1 MTSLRQF
8 LFRRRLY
15 RELSA
20 EIQQHLE
27 ERVEEL
33 VANGV
38 PRPEAAYA
46 ARREFG
52 NVARIEETSWEV
64 WTWAWLD
71 NRIADVGFALRQFRR
86 NPGFTLAVCL
96 SLALG
101 IGATTVIFSVV
112 YAVLLHP
119 YPYKGADR
127 MVHVHVFDQTAFL
140 TDLLLSSSQFQQF
153 EKNERLDG
161 AIAMDRADM
170 AETGGDLPESVSAG
184 RLSANAFDFFGV
196 PALLGREFS
205 PQDAI
210 DRSHPSNLAVLSY
223 PYWQGHYGGQPD
235 VLGKTVQLNREN
247 YTIIGVLPKRFAW
260 WECDVYLPLPYSP
273 DPDRTA
279 MVFVRIKPGVGFEA
293 AQTALQ
299 ASIQDFAK
307 ETPRHFPRDFR
318 IVLVPLNDIFVG
330 SFAGTI
336 YVILAAVSLL
346 LIIGCANVSIL
357 LLAQAAAR
365 TQELAVRVALGAGRR
380 RIVGQLLTESITL
393 ALAGGLLGTLIA
405 YGGTNLIPRFL
416 PDGTFP
422 AEASFR
428 LSLPVLFFSQIVAF
442 FTGIAFGVWP
452 AIEVSRPL
460 LQRLQ
465 PSSRGLTISPSA
477 RHGHEI
483 LIVGQLALTLT
494 LLSAAGATIHTL
506 YRLMHQPLGYDPHNV
521 AWVAVPLRD
530 GSYTSWQKRVAY
542 YNQVR
547 EKVRDIPGVASVA
560 IGSTWQLPPV
570 SQSSTSAEI
579 PGSTIGTS
587 QLVTMQQVSP
597 EYFSTLG
604 ISLLRGRLWTQTETL
619 EASPLALVNA
629 TMATRYWPNGDPIG
643 HMIHLDELKPRT
655 RWMLAAP
662 GNNGWVQVV
671 GIVADTPN
679 NGLREPVSPAVYV
692 PYTLIANDEFD
703 VVVRTQGNPLG
714 FFRQIRQQIHGLD
727 GDQMVNPMTTAE
739 QRLDTEGWARERFV
753 ASVFVSFAFIALAL
767 AAFGLY
773 SGTSYVVSRRKHE
786 FGIRMALGA
795 HRSDVLRTV
804 LKTSSATVSAGLAGG
819 VALSFAVARVLES
832 RIHSNLRDPLV
843 LVGVASV
850 LLVATTLACLLPAG
864 RAAGIDP
871 MEVLRGD

>member
-1 MTSLRQF
+1 MTPLRQF

-15 RELSA
+15 RDLSA
-20 EIQQHLE
+20 EIAQHLE

-33 VANGV
+33 VANGM
-38 PRPEAAYA
+38 PRPEAVYA

-52 NVARIEETSWEV
+52 NVAQIEEASRAV
-64 WTWAWLD
+64 WGWLWIE
-71 NRIADVGFALRQFRR
+71 NRIADLVFAFRQFRR
-86 NPGFTLAVCL
+86 NPGFTLSVCL

-112 YAVLLHP
+112 YAVLLNP

-127 MVHVHVFDQTAFL
+127 MVHVHVLDKTAFL
-140 TDLLLSSSQFQQF
+140 TDLLLSSAQFQQF
-153 EKNERLDG
+153 EKNKLLDG

-184 RLSANAFDFFGV
+184 RLSPNAFDYFGV

-205 PQDAI
+205 SEDAI
-210 DRSHPSNLAVLSY
+210 DRSHPSNVAVLSY
-223 PYWQGHYGGQPD
+223 QYWQGHYAGQPD

-279 MVFVRIKPGVGFEA
+279 MVFVRIKPQVGFEA
-293 AQTALQ
+293 AQTALR

-318 IVLVPLNDIFVG
+318 IVLVPLNEIFVG

-336 YVILAAVSLL
+336 YVIFAAVSLL

-357 LLAQAAAR
+357 LLAQAASR
-365 TQELAVRVALGAGRR
+365 KHELAVRAALGAARR
-380 RIVGQLLTESITL
+380 RIVAQLLTESITL

-405 YGGTNLIPRFL
+405 YGGTKLIPRFL

-422 AEASFR
+422 AEASFQ
-428 LSLPVLFFSQIVAF
+428 LSLPVLFFNQIVAF

-452 AIEVSRPL
+452 ATEVSRPL
-460 LQRLQ
+460 QQRLQ
-465 PSSRGLTISPSA
+465 PSSRGLTISPNA
-477 RHGHEI
+477 RRGHEI
-483 LIVGQLALTLT
+483 LIAGQIALTLA
-494 LLSAAGATIHTL
+494 LLSAAGATVHTL
-506 YRLMHQPLGYDPHNV
+506 YRLMHVSLGYNPHNV
-521 AWVAVPLRD
+521 AWIPVPLRD

-547 EKVRDIPGVASVA
+547 EKVRDLPGVTSVA
-560 IGSTWQLPPV
+560 IAYTWLPPV
-570 SQSSTSAEI
+570 SQYNTSAEI
-579 PGSTIGTS
+579 PGGPIGAS
-587 QLVTMQQVSP
+587 QLVTMQQISP

-619 EASPLALVNA
+619 QGSPLAMVNT
-629 TMATRYWPNGDPIG
+629 TMAKRYWPNGDPIG
-643 HMIHLDELKPRT
+643 HMIHLYELKSRT
-655 RWMLAAP
+655 TWMLAAP
-662 GNNGWVQVV
+662 GNDGWVQVV

-692 PYTLIANDEFD
+692 PYTLVVNDEFD
-703 VVVRTQGNPLG
+703 VVVRTQGSPLG
-714 FFRQIRQQIHGLD
+714 FYRQIRQQIHDLD
-727 GDQMVNPMTTAE
+727 GDQMVNPMTTADE
-739 QRLDTEGWARERFV
+739 RLDSEGWARERFV
-753 ASVFVSFAFIALAL
+753 ASLFVSFALVALAL
-767 AAFGLY
+767 GTFGLY
-773 SGTSYVVSRRKHE
+773 SGASYVVSQRTHE

-795 HRSDVLRTV
+795 HRSDVLGTV
-804 LKTSSATVSAGLAGG
+804 LETSSATVSAGLALG
-819 VALSFAVARVLES
+819 VALCVAVARVLEH
-832 RIHSNLRDPLV
+832 RIHSNLRDPFV
-843 LVGVASV
+843 LAGVALL
-850 LLVATTLACLLPAG
+850 LLVVTMLASLLPAS
-864 RAAGIDP
+864 RAASIDP
-871 MEVLRGD
+871 MEVLRTD